1 MGLICKIVGHKWN
14 GCTCIRCRETRDEN
28 HDWNGCKCRICW
40 KVRDRNHD
48 FDGCKCRI
56 CGGISDWGH
65 VWDPTHDGV
74 ETCRYC
80 GGVRRQIRSVPK
92 PDATQEEVVRWA
104 VDELRWLYSGENR
117 QGFVKRSAEAEPVCA
132 VGERL
137 AEAGGF
143 DLMMKAFHQF
153 GGSRNLEMV
162 WDGIGGWA
170 G

>member
-1 MGLICKIVGHKWN
+1 MGLICKIAGHKWN
-14 GCTCIRCRETRDEN
+14 GCRCTRCGATRDEN

-40 KVRDRNHD
+40 KVRDDGHD

-56 CGGISDWGH
+56 CGRISSWRH
-65 VWDPTHDGV
+65 VWGPARDGL
-74 ETCRYC
+74 ETCGYC
-80 GGVRRQIRSVPK
+80 GKVRRQIRSVPK

-104 VDELRWLYSGENR
+104 ANELRWLYGGENR
-117 QGFVKRSAEAEPVCA
+117 QGFVKGSPEAEPVCA